1 MFQSL
6 TKCLALRLNYFGK
19 IAAAASLAFL
29 LIFVGSLTSAA
40 QTYPGTNTGPIADGL
55 GAIPP
60 QCAAPRDVNF
70 AVSGF
75 TSTNPATVSVNF
87 TMNPTHGNIGDL
99 IVSLIAPDTVTSA
112 SVFGRVGA
120 TSVNDPGDNS
130 NLTGTYTFADSAS
143 QNIWTA
149 ASLVSGG
156 SDVPV
161 GSYRAQAAG
170 PGANVS
176 PGPAFTN
183 LNSTFGSVTANGTW
197 ILRFTDCSS
206 GAAGGVSAAN
216 LILTPVAGPTAA
228 DSSVTGRV
236 RTATGAGVNG
246 AKVTLSGGA
255 ARNISVLT
263 NAFGYFTFPAV
274 ESGQTYVLSVTSKRY
289 TFAEPVQVVTVNE
302 SVAGVDFQALR

>member
-1 MFQSL
+1 MFHSL
-6 TKCLALRLNYFGK
+6 THRLALRPNFFTK
-19 IAAAASLAFL
+19 IAAMASLAFL
-29 LIFVGSLTSAA
+29 FVCAGSLTAAA
-40 QTYPGTNTGPIADGL
+40 QTYTGTNTGPITDGL

-60 QCAAPRDVNF
+60 QCAAPRNINF
-70 AVSGF
+70 LVSGF
-75 TSTNPATVSVNF
+75 TTTNPATVSVNF
-87 TMNPTHGNIGDL
+87 TMNPTHGSIGDL

-112 SVFGRVGA
+112 SIFGRVGA
-120 TSVNDPGDNS
+120 ISVNDPGDNS
-130 NLTGTYTFADSAS
+130 NLTGTYAFADSAT

-149 ASLVSGG
+149 ASLISGG
-156 SDVPV
+156 TDVPV

-183 LNSTFGSVTANGTW
+183 LNSTFGSVTANGNWT
-197 ILRFTDCSS
+197 LRFTDCSS
-206 GAAGGVSAAN
+206 GATGSISAAN
-216 LILTPVAGPTAA
+216 LILTPTAGPTAA
-228 DSSVTGRV
+228 DSSITGRV
-236 RTATGAGVNG
+236 RTFTGSGVNG

-255 ARNISVLT
+255 ARPVSVLT

-302 SVAGVDFQALR
+302 NVAGIDFQALQ